1 MSRFPRMYNVN
12 VLPPTQRFKIHR
24 INENITYWEPTD
36 EIGTPGL
43 KTVEDMAAARKE
55 CVHAAGTSLNLT
67 GAAEIEGGR
76 NAWSFFHNTELNAKA
91 IADEIL
97 EALAYPKVRFCY
109 YSDFRV
115 GRDHDVMTMMAELAV
130 YFKTRGIRF
139 NSFNKRFTLVAPVDT
154 APKDTPILRNLKVLL
169 CNNIIQVLNANYGTG
184 LRAMKLD
191 NKDNANSTNNM
202 VVMAKANNIDLEELL
217 FTTEIDAPFDEVDQ
231 FLNKLNLMGTVLARH
246 LISKDDIEALA
257 KDTQTWWD
265 SCTHRA
271 DPFYY

>member
-1 MSRFPRMYNVN
+1 MSRLPRMYNVN
-12 VLPPTQRFKIHR
+12 VLPPTQRFKIHQ
-24 INENITYWEPTD
+24 INKNITYWEPTD

-43 KTVEDMAAARKE
+43 KTVEDMAEARKQ
-55 CVHAAGTSLNLT
+55 CVHAAGTSLNLA

-97 EALAYPKVRFCY
+97 EALSWPKVRFCY
-109 YSDFRV
+109 YSDYRL
-115 GRDHDVMTMMAELAV
+115 GRGHDVMTMMAELKV

-139 NSFNKRFTLVAPVDT
+139 NGIRFTLVAPVNT
-154 APKDTPILRNLKVLL
+154 APKETPILRNIKVLL
-169 CNNIIQVLNANYGTG
+169 CNNIIQVMNANYGTS
-184 LRAMKLD
+184 LKSI
-191 NKDNANSTNNM
+191 KFEKKESTNNV

-231 FLNKLNLMGTVLARH
+231 FLNKLNLMGTGLARH
-246 LISKDDIEALA
+246 LISKQDMEALA

-265 SCTHRA
+265 SCTHR
-271 DPFYY
+271 DDG